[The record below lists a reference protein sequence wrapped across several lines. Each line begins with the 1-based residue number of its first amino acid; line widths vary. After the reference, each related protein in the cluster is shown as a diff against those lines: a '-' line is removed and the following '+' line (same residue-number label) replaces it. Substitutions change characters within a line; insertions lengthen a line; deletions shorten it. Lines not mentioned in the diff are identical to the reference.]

1 MLLCCSL
8 GLLTASSARPVG
20 GHQRSTHA
28 IDAPAPFTCDGPND
42 LIVERG
48 RITLHGAHAYDHV
61 CVRNGG
67 TLAASDALTLFTG
80 ALYVAHDSRISADG
94 ADGVFYYT
102 HDCDTAGGQAP
113 GSPSVPLTIVAAQ
126 AVIHGTISANGGRG
140 IDASLPCGGGSGA
153 MPIGRGGDAGS
164 VALMARTVV
173 LDGSILARGGDGGA
187 ATAKAP
193 APGFPTPPPSHDP
206 SGDGGRGGGITLI
219 VARPDPSA
227 LWARLSVAGGHA
239 GRRGAGLRGADGVTG
254 AVQIRTL
261 SPSDQ
266 VPGFSVS
273 LATAAGPTGTLPQL
287 RPLDARFAA
296 THAMRCGASDLRV
309 RRGEVVRLTG
319 VHRYPHVCVYRGGV
333 LATPARLTLTARTI
347 LVEAGGRVTANG
359 TRAPRTDHGG
369 DGRYETAG
377 MCAPDHT
384 PPHMG
389 VPGAVTHSTALD
401 QLGMPFTIT
410 AAPGTGGG
418 RITLVAG
425 SLLMNGS
432 LSALGGIEQGG
443 RNNADVWGDTPN
455 FLAGAGGGSGG
466 GVLIVAHD
474 VQISGRVSVAG
485 GAGGGG
491 ASGVQEAGQHG
502 GPGCIKL
509 FATVLRGTGGNALS
523 RNTFFIDASN
533 IPAIKDHFVGSVV
546 VGHLLSN
553 DLTSL
558 SATKDTRFGIPTRAT
573 PPYQAARVLPP
584 RPS

>member
-1 MLLCCSL
+1 M
-8 GLLTASSARPVG
+8 
-20 GHQRSTHA
+20 
-28 IDAPAPFTCDGPND
+28 
-42 LIVERG
+42 ERG

-80 ALYVAHDSRISADG
+80 ALYVARDSRISADG

-113 GSPSVPLTIVAAQ
+113 GSPGVPLTIIAAQ
-126 AVIHGTISANGGRG
+126 AVIHGAISANGGRG
-140 IDASLPCGGGSGA
+140 IDDSLPCGGGYGA
-153 MPIGRGGDAGS
+153 MPIGCGGDAGS

-227 LWARLSVAGGHA
+227 LRARLSVAGGHA
-239 GRRGAGLRGADGVTG
+239 GRRGTGPRGADGVTG
-254 AVQIRTL
+254 AVQIRAL
-261 SPSDQ
+261 SPSELDQ
-266 VPGFSVS
+266 LPSFRAS
-273 LATAAGPTGTLPQL
+273 LATAAASAGSDGALPQI

-296 THAMRCGASDLRV
+296 THAMRCGAGDLRV
-309 RRGEVVRLTG
+309 RRGEVVRLAG
-319 VHRYPHVCVYRGGV
+319 AHRYPHVCVYRGGV
-333 LATPARLTLTARTI
+333 LATAARLTLTARTI

-359 TRAPRTDHGG
+359 ARVPPTGHGET
-369 DGRYETAG
+369 GRYETAG
-377 MCAPDHT
+377 ACTPDHT
-384 PPHMG
+384 PPHVG
-389 VPGAVTHSTALD
+389 VPGAVAHSTALD

-410 AAPGTGGG
+410 AAPGAGGG
-418 RITLVAG
+418 RITLRAG
-425 SLLMNGS
+425 SLLMDGS
-432 LSALGGIEQGG
+432 LSALGGIGQGG

-455 FLAGAGGGSGG
+455 FLTGAGGGSGG
-466 GVLIVAHD
+466 SVLIVAHE

-485 GAGGGG
+485 GAGGRG

-509 FATVLRGTGGNALS
+509 FATVLRSTGGNTLP
-523 RNTFFIDASN
+523 RNTFFIDPSN
-533 IPAIKDHFVGSVV
+533 ISAINDHLVGSVV
-546 VGHLLSN
+546 VGRLLPN

-558 SATKDTRFGIPTRAT
+558 SATQDTQFGIPTRAT
-573 PPYQAARVLPP
+573 PSSKAIAATSVLAFTDEVTHCGWWCDPFSLNRWRQRGTRGARRGP
-584 RPS
+584 GHN